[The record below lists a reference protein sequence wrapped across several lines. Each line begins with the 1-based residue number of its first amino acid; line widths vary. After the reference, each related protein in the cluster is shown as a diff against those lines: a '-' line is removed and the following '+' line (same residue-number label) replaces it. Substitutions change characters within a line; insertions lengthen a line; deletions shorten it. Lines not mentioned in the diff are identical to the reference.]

1 MPKHKRKATC
11 HICNHKMRTDNLIR
25 HMKRKDHMQEE
36 EKQDLQANNLSDKR
50 KKILDIDQN
59 NDAQC
64 ESDDN
69 LLPQT
74 DEDRDKIGKY
84 AWKDSTVN
92 RNHHF
97 LFPRNIRAIVCGKSG
112 VGKTCNISA
121 A

>member
-50 KKILDIDQN
+50 GKISNMGQN
-59 NDAQC
+59 NDVQC
-64 ESDDN
+64 ESDDSN
-69 LLPQT
+69 EETLCQS

-84 AWKDSTVN
+84 AWKDNGVK

-97 LFPRNIRAIVCGKSG
+97 LLPRNI
-112 VGKTCNISA
+112 
-121 A
+121 